1 MYWQPFLS
9 KTSLMNEVIRT
20 VVEARPPPL
29 QIRFYSGMYH
39 SAELKLP
46 SSDFTLFG
54 FMVHTVPFM
63 LTQFISL
70 KGLAGLITLADL
82 AAYS

>member
-1 MYWQPFLS
+1 
-9 KTSLMNEVIRT
+9 
-20 VVEARPPPL
+20 
-29 QIRFYSGMYH
+29 MYH

-46 SSDFTLFG
+46 SSDFALFG

-82 AAYS
+82 AARS